1 MSKRWIWIL
10 VVVLLLA
17 FLIFGGGHALWV
29 MLLRMH
35 GVHA

>member
-10 VVVLLLA
+10 VVVALIL
-17 FLIFGGGHALWV
+17 FLVLGGGHALWA

-35 GVHA
+35 GVHP